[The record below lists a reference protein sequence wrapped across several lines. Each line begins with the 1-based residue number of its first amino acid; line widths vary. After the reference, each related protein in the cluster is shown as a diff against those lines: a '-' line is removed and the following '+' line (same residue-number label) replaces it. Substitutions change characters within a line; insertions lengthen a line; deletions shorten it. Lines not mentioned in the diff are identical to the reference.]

1 MLKKII
7 SWFSFAYAFALVV
20 VWLIMLMNFNI
31 KIING
36 NILYVSPHGYVPF
49 TFMDVLQTLVF
60 PLEYVTAFS
69 LIVFLIVMLILKS
82 ANKV

>member
-1 MLKKII
+1 MIKKII
-7 SWFSFAYAFALVV
+7 NWFSFVYAFALVV
-20 VWLIMLMNFNI
+20 VWLLMLMNYYI

-49 TFMDVLQTLVF
+49 TIMDVLQTLVF
-60 PLEYVTAFS
+60 PLEYVTVFS
-69 LIVFLIVMLILKS
+69 LIAFLTVILILKS